1 MSSVVFTCMAYSD
14 VESTIRLADN
24 VVYLCFK
31 DKTDNV
37 HLTLN
42 PVQVLCLTK
51 ELQFALSNI
60 SIADITVDENFGDM
74 TVEISGDDYEEE
86 MNVAVPF

>member
-1 MSSVVFTCMAYSD
+1 MSSVFTCMAYSD

-31 DKTDNV
+31 DETDNV

-42 PVQVLCLTK
+42 PAQVLCLTK
-51 ELQFALSNI
+51 ELQFALSDI

-74 TVEISGDDYEEE
+74 TVEIAGDDYEEE

>member
-1 MSSVVFTCMAYSD
+1 MSSVFTCMAYSD

-42 PVQVLCLTK
+42 PAQVLC
-51 ELQFALSNI
+51 FSDI

-74 TVEISGDDYEEE
+74 TVEIAGDDYEEE
-86 MNVAVPF
+86 MKVAVPF